1 MKTLIIFI
9 FVLIIAATAFIVFSY
24 MEEASL
30 GIILAAIIISW
41 PLVFLLITKIMK
53 KKEKRKEEEK
63 RIKQDIVDDRE
74 VSSKPTKEHE
84 KKEETIEETK
94 EEEFVVAPKKD
105 VNLNKTREELKKLK
119 RTAEVLDEEKKEGIL
134 SEETYN
140 ELKKQNDEAIEKLEE
155 EIAKAS
161 GEIRERK
168 AYCKKGDH
176 YVNLNICLPSKVKGY
191 VICPEHNEEIRV
203 E

>member
-1 MKTLIIFI
+1 MKTLIVFI
-9 FVLIIAATAFIVFSY
+9 FVLIIAAVVFIVFSY
-24 MEEASL
+24 MEETYL

-41 PLVFLLITKIMK
+41 PLVFLLISKIMK
-53 KKEKRKEEEK
+53 KKEKQKEEEK
-63 RIKQDIVDDRE
+63 RLKQDIVEDQE
-74 VSSKPTKEHE
+74 KHKELKKHE
-84 KKEETIEETK
+84 EKEETIEEAK
-94 EEEFVVAPKKD
+94 EEELVVPQKKD
-105 VNLNKTREELKKLK
+105 INLNKTKEELKKLK
-119 RTAEVLDEEKKEGIL
+119 KAAEVLGEEKKEGIL

-140 ELKKQNDEAIEKLEE
+140 ELKKQNDETIEKLEQ

-161 GEIRERK
+161 GEIREKK

-176 YVNLNICLPSKVKGY
+176 YINLNICLPSKVKGY